1 MSRHFFTFLGTFVLG
16 ALIALA
22 ARAAW
27 FNPHADHTGHPAGGG
42 DYAPMVANNAPAS
55 ASGNARNPA
64 STPAV
69 AASNHDHAQPTA
81 DPHASHQNATP
92 ATSETESAPASSATT
107 AAVPVNSICA
117 ICGMEVDPDLPTA
130 EYQGKTIGF
139 GCKACPPKFKANPDK
154 YGPAYLRNEVVEG

>member
-27 FNPHADHTGHPAGGG
+27 FNPNADHAGHAAGGEA
-42 DYAPMVANNAPAS
+42 YPPMVANTHPSPARDS
-55 ASGNARNPA
+55 QHASSGARPAASG
-64 STPAV
+64 
-69 AASNHDHAQPTA
+69 HDHAQPVA
-81 DPHASHQNATP
+81 DAHASHQNAAAP
-92 ATSETESAPASSATT
+92 KNEPSPASSPATAPKT
-107 AAVPVNSICA
+107 VNSICA

-139 GCKACPPKFKANPDK
+139 GCRACPPKFKANPDK
-154 YGPAYLRNEVVEG
+154 YGPAYLRNEVVKG